1 MGGAGR
7 AAIPPETLRFAQ
19 GELEMKHTR
28 EITAAILSPITIYII
43 GWSNNYVFDAVIGL
57 IAALALYEFLILGRR
72 KGYELP
78 VVLCILVMLFIVLAF
93 VLEPISVEMGVFL
106 ALLVI
111 PAWYVLSRRALE
123 DALPSSAI
131 AVMATLY
138 VGMLGGS
145 LIRLRSDFGLN
156 IGPKLVFFLL
166 LVVWL
171 GDAGAYYIGKRFG
184 RHKLSPLI
192 SPKKTIEGGI
202 GGIVTAIL
210 TAVVIHFTFFGEFP
224 VVLAII
230 GGVILSIAGVIGD
243 LAESMWKRSA
253 AVKDSGTLI
262 PGHGGFLDR
271 FDSVFFTAPILYV
284 YWVLIQNGFSSLRIM
299 SA

>member
-1 MGGAGR
+1 MKR
-7 AAIPPETLRFAQ
+7 
-19 GELEMKHTR
+19 EL
-28 EITAAILSPITIYII
+28 TAAVLSPVAIYVI
-43 GWSNNYVFDAVIGL
+43 GWSNTYVFDAVIGL

-72 KGYELP
+72 KGYDLP
-78 VVLCILVMLFIVLAF
+78 VVLCLLLMLFIVLAF

-106 ALLVI
+106 VLLVI

-145 LIRLRSDFGLN
+145 LIRLRNDFGLK

-171 GDAGAYYIGKRFG
+171 GDAGAYYIGKQFG

-202 GGIVTAIL
+202 GGIVTAVI
-210 TAVVIHFTFFGEFP
+210 TAVVIQLTFFHELP
-224 VVLAII
+224 LIHAII
-230 GGVILSIAGVIGD
+230 GGVVLSIAGVIGD